1 MDDTIEKINAHIK
14 KLLEIKRGLSRA
26 TFSKD
31 NDGLYYLDLSKIT
44 DHELRD
50 LFFSMYSRIQTEN
63 KHTRISF
70 EEVLSDL
77 IDTNISIL
85 TCMQECHT
93 HNNVSDKESL
103 MKKSITKLSD
113 IHPLLPIAVPTV
125 IIIII
130 CIMLLP
136 KEVQLALFNILGNFI
151 NNSKK

>member
-1 MDDTIEKINAHIK
+1 
-14 KLLEIKRGLSRA
+14 
-26 TFSKD
+26 
-31 NDGLYYLDLSKIT
+31 
-44 DHELRD
+44 
-50 LFFSMYSRIQTEN
+50 MYSRIQTEN

-70 EEVLSDL
+70 EEVPSDL
-77 IDTNISIL
+77 IDAVINIL
-85 TCMQECHT
+85 TCMQECRA

-125 IIIII
+125 IIITI

>member
-1 MDDTIEKINAHIK
+1 MDDAIEKINVHIK
-14 KLLEIKRGLSRA
+14 ELLEIKRGLSRA

-31 NDGLYYLDLSKIT
+31 NEGSYYLDLNKIT
-44 DHELRD
+44 DPELRD

-77 IDTNISIL
+77 IDAVINIL
-85 TCMQECHT
+85 NCMQECQI
-93 HNNVSDKESL
+93 HNSTSSKESL

-113 IHPLLPIAVPTV
+113 IHPLLPIIVPTV
-125 IIIII
+125 VIIVV
-130 CIMLLP
+130 CVALLP